1 MLWLLL
7 AALDASAVEAASTTL
22 QKGTGPGGQAVV
34 GAVDLEEA
42 VEVGDVEVRG
52 RRGAAYM
59 PPETELSGA
68 EIDAL
73 GAYDIGEVL
82 DRLGETLG
90 VGEAPMVIINGKRV
104 ANPAVFSGFPPD
116 ALVRAEVLPAEAAG
130 LYGGAPGQRV
140 VNLVLQRRFS
150 SLDGRL
156 AGSRP
161 TQGGTSSLSGDLRR
175 SVIVGDNTHQLGVR
189 ASRDTALRA
198 GERDRGDEGPGGEA
212 VTLRPRADLVSANL
226 NLTRSMGGWA
236 GVFSLNGQ
244 ARESRPVTR
253 LGGSVVESRRET
265 ESLGGSAGLSGTA
278 LGWSLQ
284 GALNGQVSHS
294 REDGFIDT
302 RTKNQS
308 MGLNLSAGRTLFEM
322 PTGAV
327 VANLGGALMGTWSVV
342 DRDQGR
348 RTTDFQT
355 SDVRGSLSVPLS
367 RAGGEG
373 GPGRVLGDLLV
384 TVGGSMRDSSA
395 GGGDEVNL
403 ALTWTPLK
411 PVRLNGV
418 WARASDSVSDQQRFE
433 PLYFGAPTV
442 VFDFQTGEAVEI
454 VPILGGNPDLT
465 PPRSERLSLTAAL
478 GPFTSWSLS
487 GNLGY
492 QRTGATDGISSLP
505 DLTQDVEAVFPDRFQ
520 RDGLGRLV
528 SIDYRPLNLASSVLE
543 SLSGSLNF
551 NLPRPAGAVGR
562 EAAVLRMTLNYNRQ
576 ISNRMSLAPGLAD
589 LDRLKGD
596 GGGVSPQD
604 ARAMLDARR
613 GRWGLNASARWQDGY
628 RTRRVR
634 GQDGPGDLVV
644 APYTAVDLKFSYQM
658 TASTA
663 RAGNNSGED
672 GGPRRRNTG
681 LQLVMEVSNLFDAR
695 PEARLGDGQ
704 PAPGYGRDLQDPIGR
719 SLRLTLQRRF

>member
-7 AALDASAVEAASTTL
+7 AALDASGAEAASTAL
-22 QKGTGPGGQAVV
+22 QQVGGPGQAVA
-34 GAVDLEEA
+34 GAVDLEAA
-42 VEVGDVEVRG
+42 VEVGDVEVHG
-52 RRGAAYM
+52 RRGAALVA
-59 PPETELSGA
+59 PETELTGA

-82 DRLGETLG
+82 ERLGETLG
-90 VGEAPMVIINGKRV
+90 VGETPMVIVNGKRV
-104 ANPAVFSGFPPD
+104 ANSAVFSGFPPD

-150 SLDGRL
+150 SYDGRL
-156 AGSRP
+156 AGARP

-175 SVIVGDNTHQLGVR
+175 SIINGDDTHQLGVR

-198 GERDRGDEGPGGEA
+198 GERDHGDEGPGGQA
-212 VTLRPRADLVSANL
+212 VTLRPRADAVSANL
-226 NLTRSMGGWA
+226 NLTRSLGGWA

-265 ESLGGSAGLSGTA
+265 DSLGGSAGLSGTA

-284 GALNGQVSHS
+284 GALNGQVSRS
-294 REDGFIDT
+294 REDGFVDT
-302 RTKNQS
+302 RTENQS
-308 MGLNLSAGRTLFEM
+308 MGLNVSAGRTLFDM

-327 VANLGGALMGTWSVV
+327 VANLGGALMRTRSVV
-342 DRDQGR
+342 DRDQSR
-348 RTTDFQT
+348 RANDFQT

-367 RAGGEG
+367 KAGGEV
-373 GPGRVLGDLLV
+373 GPWRVLGDVLATL
-384 TVGGSMRDSSA
+384 GGSVRDSSS

-487 GNLGY
+487 GNFGY
-492 QRTGATDGISSLP
+492 QRTEATDGIGALP
-505 DLTQDVEAVFPDRFQ
+505 DLTQDVETAFPDRFQ
-520 RDGLGRLV
+520 RDGQGRLV
-528 SIDYRPLNLASSVLE
+528 SIDYRPLNLGSSVTE
-543 SLSGSLNF
+543 SLNSSLNF
-551 NLPRPAGAVGR
+551 NLPRPAGAAGR
-562 EAAVLRMTLNYNRQ
+562 EAAVLRMTLSYNRQ
-576 ISNRMSLAPGLAD
+576 ISNRMSLAPGLPD

-596 GGGVSPQD
+596 GGGVSMQD
-604 ARAMLDARR
+604 ARATLDARR
-613 GRWGLNASARWQDGY
+613 GRWGVNASARWQDGY
-628 RTRRVR
+628 RTRRFR

-644 APYTAVDLKFSYQM
+644 APYAAVDLKFSYQM
-658 TASTA
+658 TDSTL
-663 RAGNNSGED
+663 RAANSDE
-672 GGPRRRNTG
+672 GGAGRRRNNG
-681 LQLVMEVSNLFDAR
+681 LQLVLEVSNLFDAR
-695 PEARLGDGQ
+695 PEARLGDGA